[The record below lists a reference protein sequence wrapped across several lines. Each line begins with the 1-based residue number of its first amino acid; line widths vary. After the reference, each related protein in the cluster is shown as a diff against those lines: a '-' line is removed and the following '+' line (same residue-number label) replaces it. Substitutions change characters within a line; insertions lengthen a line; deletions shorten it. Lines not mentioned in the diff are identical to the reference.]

1 VGNIFLFVLNVFPSS
16 SQDFPTASHALAK
29 LELPYIHKLQKRE
42 GREGKGRTVGKG
54 KHKGASI
61 GECSMFREDLCWVP
75 KLLVTIFGQG

>member
-42 GREGKGRTVGKG
+42 GRGGKGRE
-54 KHKGASI
+54 GADR
-61 GECSMFREDLCWVP
+61 GEREAQRCFYWGVLNV
-75 KLLVTIFGQG
+75 